1 MRNSSLQYNKNNYYP
16 FGLQHGSYNTPA
28 RDYRPIGDA
37 REIETVDRNPYK
49 YKYQGQERQDELGLN
64 WDSFKWRNYDYAIG
78 RFMSVDP
85 LADKYTYNSPYAFQ
99 ENKMGLGI
107 ELEGLEV
114 KRLRG
119 GLKKLG
125 KAYDNFMK
133 ERVFNLDR
141 EMALQSPDAKTRK
154 EAEIERQQ
162 INNSITYD
170 FATGTMET
178 IKGSVTLTGGQLENL
193 GDAITWIGYGGAAF
207 TEGTSLLLVPIGE
220 GVSAVG
226 TVMVT
231 VVKLSD
237 DGVTTEVVGTVM
249 INLSTNGAGKL
260 LDKLS
265 KNGDVGGLDD
275 IFTRAYVDGVIKLFE
290 TGANEVN
297 EQMHNDQSETDP
309 ETQDDNAED
318 DEDK

>member
-1 MRNSSLQYNKNNYYP
+1 
-16 FGLQHGSYNTPA
+16 
-28 RDYRPIGDA
+28 
-37 REIETVDRNPYK
+37 
-49 YKYQGQERQDELGLN
+49 
-64 WDSFKWRNYDYAIG
+64 
-78 RFMSVDP
+78 MSVDP